1 MEIEN
6 DKNTLIVWGDFLDYY
21 DEESDDF
28 FPSVPFRWE
37 NGVLVEVDK
46 EGVAIDKLE
55 GFKFY
60 VLDGLGQIEKVYE

>member
-1 MEIEN
+1 MGNEIRS
-6 DKNTLIVWGDFLDYY
+6 KRGL
-21 DEESDDF
+21 
-28 FPSVPFRWE
+28 
-37 NGVLVEVDK
+37 EVDK